1 MKQHYSGTQNVT
13 SIATFTARREA
24 KFSPIRVG
32 GYINQD
38 VRFMKPG
45 DSILIRLRTGG
56 YTIGSIGLIEGEGDD
71 AIITPDCDVPFEELD
86 CVVGRIEI
94 TDCNACFDVG
104 SKEAC

>member
-71 AIITPDCDVPFEELD
+71 AKLTIAFPAGTKTLLARYVTEL
-86 CVVGRIEI
+86 VA
-94 TDCNACFDVG
+94 T
-104 SKEAC
+104 